1 MASASFA
8 PLRHRGFALA
18 LGSNFISSTG
28 TWMQSVA
35 LGVYLTVTTHNA
47 VWLGLLTVAAWLPA
61 LIGSPIGGVMADR
74 YSRQRWIQFN
84 NLAQAAA
91 ASALA
96 VAELTHHLSAPLA
109 CYLAVAEGFCSS
121 ASWAAWQSLLPDLV
135 APGEVLAAVSLGSAQ
150 FNLGRIIGP
159 VLAAFTLAVGNPGWC
174 FAANAI
180 SFIVVVIAFSFVRTP
195 QREKSST
202 RLAIVSETIVGIR
215 MAWRTPGCRNAISA
229 VGIVALLISPFITL
243 VPAMAID
250 VLHSGKVGTSWLV
263 TAQGVGAVIGAL
275 TLPALA
281 RRTSR
286 LAVLR
291 GSMVAMAVMEGIY
304 AYAPNLVWS
313 ALSLV
318 LLGGAYV
325 GTLTGLNTAVQLHAP
340 TKERSRILSLYVL
353 SLSLFFPIGAL
364 TQAAL
369 SHHFGVRPVSLVASA
384 VFFVVL
390 VSLSFI
396 LPQYWR
402 QMTTDPSQLA
412 LSVAD

>member
-8 PLRHRGFALA
+8 PLRHRSFALA

-47 VWLGLLTVAAWLPA
+47 IWLGLLTVAAWLPA
-61 LIGSPIGGVMADR
+61 LIGSPLGGIMADR

-84 NLAQAAA
+84 NLIMATTAT
-91 ASALA
+91 ALA

-135 APGEVLAAVSLGSAQ
+135 AEGEVLAAVSLGSAQ

-159 VLAAFTLAVGNPGWC
+159 VLAAFTLAIGSPGWC
-174 FAANAI
+174 FVANAV
-180 SFIVVVIAFSFVRTP
+180 SFIVVVIAFSFVHSPARPRVADRLRVLGDTLVGM
-195 QREKSST
+195 RAAWSS
-202 RLAIVSETIVGIR
+202 R
-215 MAWRTPGCRNAISA
+215 GCRNAIIG
-229 VGIVALLISPFITL
+229 VGIVAFFISPFITL

-281 RRTSR
+281 RRT
-286 LAVLR
+286 
-291 GSMVAMAVMEGIY
+291 
-304 AYAPNLVWS
+304 
-313 ALSLV
+313 
-318 LLGGAYV
+318 
-325 GTLTGLNTAVQLHAP
+325 
-340 TKERSRILSLYVL
+340 
-353 SLSLFFPIGAL
+353 
-364 TQAAL
+364 
-369 SHHFGVRPVSLVASA
+369 
-384 VFFVVL
+384 
-390 VSLSFI
+390 
-396 LPQYWR
+396 
-402 QMTTDPSQLA
+402 
-412 LSVAD
+412 